1 MGLAL
6 NKAMHEE
13 KHSVFP
19 SIVEEESL
27 LLRTDAYGH
36 HVCHIVTVFSSK
48 ISCHLWRG
56 TKLSHLQRKH
66 TTCSASKRVLCLDT
80 SWLLMYFTAE
90 ALFFFFLFF
99 LQCLS
104 KSLLGRFDIK
114 VHLIVTL
121 LLNVVGNSLIFAL
134 CNMKVI
140 CLHKHGPLG
149 LLKAFNLWFF

>member
-13 KHSVFP
+13 KHSAFP

-27 LLRTDAYGH
+27 LLRTDAYRH
-36 HVCHIVTVFSSK
+36 HVCHVVTVFSSK

-56 TKLSHLQRKH
+56 TKLSDLQRKH
-66 TTCSASKRVLCLDT
+66 ATCSASKSSLLRYELTFNVLYCWST
-80 SWLLMYFTAE
+80 
-90 ALFFFFLFF
+90 FFLW
-99 LQCLS
+99 CLS

-149 LLKAFNLWFF
+149 LLKAFNFWFF